1 MIGEITKTNSF
12 IAGNTGGKAR
22 TMEIIEQMQ
31 KIAEKYIKHYMSDFT
46 NYDVPAMHRIMQESE
61 QKNPL
66 IWIVRPCGS
75 WLLETLDSAS
85 SMSVYRYYLDDKT
98 VRYYEIDLR
107 KNKLTLLKD
116 RQKYMK
122 KGA

>member
-1 MIGEITKTNSF
+1 
-12 IAGNTGGKAR
+12 
-22 TMEIIEQMQ
+22 MEIIEQMQ
-31 KIAEKYIKHYMSDFT
+31 KIAEKYIKHYLSDFT